1 MAIYDDCEGEKRAK
15 KELNEKG
22 LSKLVGTVAIV
33 TIASCG
39 ADNIG
44 LFVPYFVTLSVTNL
58 LLTLF
63 VFFNFNFLLGV
74 YCTKIS

>member
-1 MAIYDDCEGEKRAK
+1 MK
-15 KELNEKG
+15 KG

>member
-1 MAIYDDCEGEKRAK
+1 MSIC
-15 KELNEKG
+15 L
-22 LSKLVGTVAIV
+22 
-33 TIASCG
+33 
-39 ADNIG
+39 
-44 LFVPYFVTLSVTNL
+44 YFVTLSVTNL